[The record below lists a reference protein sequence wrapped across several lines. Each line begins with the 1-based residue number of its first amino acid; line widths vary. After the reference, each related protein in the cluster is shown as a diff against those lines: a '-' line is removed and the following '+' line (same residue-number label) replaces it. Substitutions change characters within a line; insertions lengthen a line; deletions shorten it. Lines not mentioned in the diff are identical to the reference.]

1 MDFEQA
7 PDSFGYIVFDRTDRE
22 ANARRLPRHLPWRAA
37 PGQVYMI
44 AWQSTLLDDGAV
56 VRTFGRNPQGAF
68 GSGRWKRVITT
79 PFPSLQAAWPLIRAT
94 VKTRLRHRYR
104 IVESG

>member
-7 PDSFGYIVFDRTDRE
+7 PDRFGYIVFDRTDRE
-22 ANARRLPRHLPWRAA
+22 ANARRF
-37 PGQVYMI
+37 YMI

-56 VRTFGRNPQGAF
+56 VRTFSRKGC
-68 GSGRWKRVITT
+68 WKRVITS
-79 PFPSLQAAWPLIRAT
+79 PFPSLQAAWPFIRAT

>member
-7 PDSFGYIVFDRTDRE
+7 PDSFGYVVFDRSDRD
-22 ANARRLPRHLPWRAA
+22 ADARRF
-37 PGQVYMI
+37 YMI

-56 VRTFGRNPQGAF
+56 VRTFGRK
-68 GSGRWKRVITT
+68 GRWKRVLTT
-79 PFPSLQAAWPLIRAT
+79 PFPSLQAAWPFIRAT